1 MARLYSNE
9 NFPAEVVNSL
19 RAPGHDVLTAAEAGN
34 ANLSIPDGQV
44 IAYAV
49 EAERALLTLNR
60 WDFVR
65 LHQRVASHAGIIAC
79 TQDTDTGG
87 QADRIH
93 VAIEREGDLRGKLIR
108 INRPQRT

>member
-9 NFPAEVVNSL
+9 NFPAEVVNAL

-34 ANLSIPDGQV
+34 ANLSIPDEQV

-79 TQDTDTGG
+79 IPE
-87 QADRIH
+87 DRQT
-93 VAIEREGDLRGKLIR
+93 ASMLPSKGKGICAE
-108 INRPQRT
+108 N